1 MARGVIRYGT
11 ADQEERKAA
20 AAASSSKP
28 SSGFDFTQD
37 PMQWLGSAEGKSFL
51 EKALGGITATPRV
64 GAAAKGP
71 SASDIL
77 ARQKF
82 DWEKGAARRA
92 EEFDARKYADALA
105 AQAREEAF
113 GRQQYADQQALQA
126 RQLAGL
132 QNLYSTGGYRTGVD
146 KMLEM
151 IGAEGKRTEGDVNR
165 AYEAALANIAAGYQT
180 AEGLTGAGYNALE
193 EFLRSNPNNP
203 YANVQVSAGAA
214 PDAMEQILS
223 AYGVSADPVRAQV
236 AAEQA
241 AAQQGAAG
249 FQNLLNVLGASAQQ
263 SDLSR
268 LAELQMGRR
277 LSGETLGTQRA
288 TYQSQAAKAQ
298 ADALAEIQARLAQAR
313 MEQEAAAAARQ
324 YELAQAIAA
333 AGGTPTAGGAV
344 PPPASTPTGSS
355 GGDGLDTP
363 TTLPE
368 PIVAPTVAP
377 TVTPTVAP
385 TVTTPQLEAPSTR
398 EFNYERDAPNLVA
411 AGMNP
416 QTIGTII
423 SQGIGNPNV
432 KGGIPDYLRVIQD
445 QQAAAAQRALAEQ
458 LAREEEDK
466 RRREELARI
475 AAAQRLAAPTL
486 GMFGME

>member
-1 MARGVIRYGT
+1 MVRGVVRYNNE
-11 ADQEERKAA
+11 DRRFDFRRPKANVSGNKPQNPTSARMGA
-20 AAASSSKP
+20 ATG
-28 SSGFDFTQD
+28 SSGGGSDFDFTQN
-37 PMQWLGSAEGKSFL
+37 PMDWLNSSAGKSFL
-51 EKALGGITATPRV
+51 ERALGGIAATPRT
-64 GAAAKGP
+64 ATKTTGP

-92 EEFDARKYADALA
+92 EEFDAQKYADALA
-105 AQAREEAF
+105 TQAREEAF
-113 GRQQYADQQALQA
+113 SRQQYADQQALQA

-333 AGGTPTAGGAV
+333 AGGTPTAGGTV
-344 PPPASTPTGSS
+344 PPPVSAATATPTG
-355 GGDGLDTP
+355 TP
-363 TTLPE
+363 TG
-368 PIVAPTVAP
+368 
-377 TVTPTVAP
+377 
-385 TVTTPQLEAPSTR
+385 TTPQLEAPSTR
-398 EFNYERDAPNLVA
+398 DFNYERDAPTLVA

-416 QTIGTII
+416 QTIETIL

-432 KGGIPDYLRVIQD
+432 KGGVPEYLRVIQD
-445 QQAAAAQRALAEQ
+445 QQAAAAQRALAAQ